1 MPTYIS
7 LIRFTQKGVETI
19 REGPKRLDMAK
30 QAFRDAGAE
39 LKAFYL
45 VTEQYDAVAISEVP
59 NDETV
64 AKLSLRTAALD
75 NVRTETLRAF
85 NEDEYRK
92 IVASIGQIRW
102 RPPRGRPSRCG
113 PMLMWSPRLRP
124 TSRQRPSRA
133 RSPSQACLRRLLR
146 PRSDDRDELA
156 TSLLNESGR
165 AAFPLRCQGCSRS
178 RQ

>member
-19 REGPKRLDMAK
+19 REGPKRLDVAR

-45 VTEQYDAVAISEVP
+45 VTGQYDAVAISEAP

-64 AKLSLRTAALD
+64 AKLALRTSAMG

-85 NEDEYRK
+85 NEDEYRR
-92 IVASIGQIRW
+92 IVASIG
-102 RPPRGRPSRCG
+102 
-113 PMLMWSPRLRP
+113 
-124 TSRQRPSRA
+124 
-133 RSPSQACLRRLLR
+133 
-146 PRSDDRDELA
+146 
-156 TSLLNESGR
+156 
-165 AAFPLRCQGCSRS
+165 
-178 RQ
+178 